1 MFIGDKIYKTSKAK
15 SSRLNQNEL
24 TGASY
29 TWYGWIELIFY
40 IHINTPCYKK
50 KERKETNFYIL
61 I

>member
-29 TWYGWIELIFY
+29 TWYG
-40 IHINTPCYKK
+40 
-50 KERKETNFYIL
+50 
-61 I
+61 